1 MISYVNTVF
10 VSNTNNPDVIEA
22 SALKGAKDT
31 IAENAGKFVFEKKD
45 GLFRIGLVK
54 DGVIRVHGAKTETYT
69 NIVKWSNWID
79 KNYIKSAKFMLAD
92 AYGKNTKLA
101 EEDTVTIDFNGAFTD
116 DKNEFAQGNRR
127 IIVRLTFKDMPT
139 RFRKWTESYEYL
151 TKKGDTAD
159 DVAKAFA
166 TMINDQYKR
175 ARVDAKAG
183 TNASAEAEDAKGKLI
198 LTAMPYDDDNSVD
211 TINVANKVRFNANVY
226 YTNPQAAGFASK
238 NKYFPTGLTIN
249 KKEGYNDPMSA
260 KNVRDREA
268 QAMGYEGILN
278 RGCCT
283 WPIIKPAM
291 TTDLSK
297 KYDGITIEFENKYR
311 AADDIQRHTKQSI
324 EIYIAAAETP
334 AETDITTLK
343 TKLETAEDKGGA
355 GIKLEEIAYKA
366 A

>member
-10 VSNTNNPDVIEA
+10 VSKTNNPSVIEA
-22 SALKGAKDT
+22 SALKGASDT
-31 IAENAGKFVFEKKD
+31 TLAENAGKFVFDEKN
-45 GLFRIGLVK
+45 GLFRIGFVK
-54 DGVIRVHGAKTETYT
+54 DGVLRVHGTKTETYA

-79 KNYIKSAKFMLAD
+79 KNCIKSATFMLAD
-92 AYGKNTKLA
+92 AYKKNTNLA
-101 EEDTVTIDFNGAFTD
+101 KEDTITINFTGCD
-116 DKNEFAQGNRR
+116 DNDPNEFAQGNRR
-127 IIVRLTFKDMPT
+127 IVVRLTFKDMPT
-139 RFRKWTESYEYL
+139 RFRKWTESYEYI
-151 TKKGDTAD
+151 TKPGDKAEQI
-159 DVAKAFA
+159 AKAFA
-166 TMINDQYKR
+166 KIITDQYKR
-175 ARVDAKAG
+175 ARVDAKAVAG
-183 TNASAEAEDAKGKLI
+183 VLT

-226 YTNPQAAGFASK
+226 YTNPQAAGFASD

-297 KYDGITIEFENKYR
+297 KYDGITIEFETKYR
-311 AADDIQRHTKQSI
+311 AADDIQRHTKQTV
-324 EIYIAAAETP
+324 EIYVPAAETP
-334 AETDITTLK
+334 AETDIKNLK
-343 TKLETAEDKGGA
+343 DKFTNIGVN
-355 GIKLEEIAYKA
+355 LEEIAYKA

>member
-10 VSNTNNPDVIEA
+10 VSKTNNPSVIEA
-22 SALKGAKDT
+22 SALKGASDT
-31 IAENAGKFVFEKKD
+31 TLAENAGKFVFDEKN
-45 GLFRIGLVK
+45 GLFRIGFVK
-54 DGVIRVHGAKTETYT
+54 DGVLRVHGTKTETYA

-79 KNYIKSAKFMLAD
+79 KNCIKSATFMLAD
-92 AYGKNTKLA
+92 AYAKNTKLA
-101 EEDTVTIDFNGAFTD
+101 KEDTITIDFTGCD
-116 DKNEFAQGNRR
+116 DNDPNEFAQGNRR
-127 IIVRLTFKDMPT
+127 IVVRLTFKDMPT
-139 RFRKWTESYEYL
+139 RFRKWTESYEYI
-151 TKKGDTAD
+151 TKPGDKAEQI
-159 DVAKAFA
+159 ANAFA
-166 TMINDQYKR
+166 AIITDQYKR
-175 ARVDAKAG
+175 ARVDAKAAAG
-183 TNASAEAEDAKGKLI
+183 VLT

-226 YTNPQAAGFASK
+226 YTNPQAAGFASE

-297 KYDGITIEFENKYR
+297 KYDGITIEFETKYR
-311 AADDIQRHTKQSI
+311 AADDIQRHTKQTI
-324 EIYIAAAETP
+324 EIYVPASEMP
-334 AETDITTLK
+334 AEGDISNLK
-343 TKLETAEDKGGA
+343 AEFTKA
-355 GIKLEEIAYKA
+355 GVNLKEIAYNA

>member
-10 VSNTNNPDVIEA
+10 VSKTNNPSVIEA
-22 SALKGAKDT
+22 SALKGASDT
-31 IAENAGKFVFEKKD
+31 TLAENAGKFVFDEKN
-45 GLFRIGLVK
+45 GLFRIGFVK
-54 DGVIRVHGAKTETYT
+54 DGVLRVHGTKTETYA

-79 KNYIKSAKFMLAD
+79 KNCIKSATFMLAD
-92 AYGKNTKLA
+92 AYAKNTNLA
-101 EEDTVTIDFNGAFTD
+101 KEDTITINFNGAFTD

-127 IIVRLTFKDMPT
+127 IVVRLTFKDMPT
-139 RFRKWTESYEYL
+139 RFRKWTESYEYI
-151 TKKGDTAD
+151 TKKGDTAN
-159 DVAKAFA
+159 DVAEAFA
-166 TMINDQYKR
+166 TIITDQYKR
-175 ARVDAKAG
+175 ARVDAKAAAG
-183 TNASAEAEDAKGKLI
+183 VLT

-226 YTNPQAAGFASK
+226 YTNPQAAGFASD

-297 KYDGITIEFENKYR
+297 KYDGITIEFETKYR
-311 AADDIQRHTKQSI
+311 AADDIQRHTKQTI
-324 EIYIAAAETP
+324 EIYVPASEIP
-334 AETDITTLK
+334 AEGDISNLK
-343 TKLETAEDKGGA
+343 AEFTKA
-355 GIKLEEIAYKA
+355 GVNLKEIAYNA

>member
-10 VSNTNNPDVIEA
+10 VSKTNNPSVIEA
-22 SALKGAKDT
+22 SALKGASDT
-31 IAENAGKFVFEKKD
+31 TLAENAGKFVFDEKN
-45 GLFRIGLVK
+45 GLFRIGFVK
-54 DGVIRVHGAKTETYT
+54 DGVLRVHGTKTETYA

-79 KNYIKSAKFMLAD
+79 KNCIKSATFMLAD
-92 AYGKNTKLA
+92 AYKANTKLA
-101 EEDTVTIDFNGAFTD
+101 KEDTITIDFTGCD
-116 DKNEFAQGNRR
+116 DNDPNEFAQGNRR
-127 IIVRLTFKDMPT
+127 IVVRLTFKDMPT
-139 RFRKWTESYEYL
+139 RFRKWTESYEYV
-151 TKKGDTAD
+151 TKPGDK
-159 DVAKAFA
+159 AKEISEAFA
-166 TMINDQYKR
+166 AMINDQYKR
-175 ARVDAKAG
+175 ARVDAVAANG
-183 TNASAEAEDAKGKLI
+183 VLT

-226 YTNPQAAGFASK
+226 YTNPQAAGFASD

-297 KYDGITIEFENKYR
+297 KYDGITIEFETKYR
-311 AADDIQRHTKQSI
+311 AADDIQRHTKQTI
-324 EIYIAAAETP
+324 EIYVPASEIP
-334 AETDITTLK
+334 AEGDISNLK
-343 TKLETAEDKGGA
+343 AEFTKA
-355 GIKLEEIAYKA
+355 GVNLKEIAYNA

>member
-1 MISYVNTVF
+1 MITYVNTVF
-10 VSNTNNPDVIEA
+10 VSNTNNPAVIEA

-31 IAENAGKFVFEKKD
+31 IAENTGKFVFEKNDD

-54 DGVIRVHGAKTETYT
+54 DGVLRVHGAKTETYA

-79 KNYIKSAKFMLAD
+79 KNYIKSATFMLAD
-92 AYGKNTKLA
+92 AYKKNTKLA
-101 EEDTVTIDFNGAFTD
+101 KEDTITINFTGCD
-116 DKNEFAQGNRR
+116 EGDTNEFARGNRR
-127 IIVRLTFKDMPT
+127 IVVRLTFKDMPT
-139 RFRKWTESYEYL
+139 RFRKWTESYEYV
-151 TKKGDTAD
+151 TKPGDKAEQIAD
-159 DVAKAFA
+159 AFA
-166 TMINDQYKR
+166 AMITDQYKR
-175 ARVDAKAG
+175 ARVDAKAAAG
-183 TNASAEAEDAKGKLI
+183 VLT
-198 LTAMPYDDDNSVD
+198 LTALPYDDDNSVD

-297 KYDGITIEFENKYR
+297 KYDGITIEFETKYR
-311 AADDIQRHTKQSI
+311 AADDIQRHTKQAI
-324 EIYIAAAETP
+324 EIYVPAAETP
-334 AETDITTLK
+334 ADTDIEALK
-343 TKLETAEDKGGA
+343 TKLEATDGGN
-355 GIKLEEIAYKA
+355 ITLKEIAYKGE
-366 A
+366 

>member
-10 VSNTNNPDVIEA
+10 VSKTNNPSVIEA
-22 SALKGAKDT
+22 SALKGASDIT
-31 IAENAGKFVFEKKD
+31 LAENAGKFVFDEKN
-45 GLFRIGLVK
+45 GLFRIGFVK
-54 DGVIRVHGAKTETYT
+54 DGVLRVHGAKTETYA

-79 KNYIKSAKFMLAD
+79 KNCIKSATFMLAD
-92 AYGKNTKLA
+92 AYAKNTNLA
-101 EEDTVTIDFNGAFTD
+101 KEDTITIDFTGCD
-116 DKNEFAQGNRR
+116 DNDPNEFAQGNRR
-127 IIVRLTFKDMPT
+127 IVVRLTFKDMPT
-139 RFRKWTESYEYL
+139 RFRKWTESYEYI
-151 TKKGDTAD
+151 TKPGDKAEQI
-159 DVAKAFA
+159 AKAFA
-166 TMINDQYKR
+166 TIITDQYKR
-175 ARVDAKAG
+175 ARVDAKA
-183 TNASAEAEDAKGKLI
+183 SAGVLT

-226 YTNPQAAGFASK
+226 YTNPQAAGFASD

-297 KYDGITIEFENKYR
+297 KYDGITIEFETKYR
-311 AADDIQRHTKQSI
+311 AADDIQRHTKQTI
-324 EIYIAAAETP
+324 EIYVPASEIP
-334 AETDITTLK
+334 AEDDISNLK
-343 TKLETAEDKGGA
+343 AEFTKA
-355 GIKLEEIAYKA
+355 GVNLKEIAYNA

>member
-10 VSNTNNPDVIEA
+10 VSKTNNPSVIEA
-22 SALKGAKDT
+22 SALKGASDT
-31 IAENAGKFVFEKKD
+31 TLAENAGKFVFDEKN
-45 GLFRIGLVK
+45 GLFRIGFVK
-54 DGVIRVHGAKTETYT
+54 DGVLRVHGTKTETYA

-79 KNYIKSAKFMLAD
+79 KNCIKSATFMLAD
-92 AYGKNTKLA
+92 AYKANTKLA
-101 EEDTVTIDFNGAFTD
+101 KEDTITIDFTGCD
-116 DKNEFAQGNRR
+116 DNDPNEFAQGNRR
-127 IIVRLTFKDMPT
+127 IVVRLTFKDMPT
-139 RFRKWTESYEYL
+139 RFRKWTESYEYI
-151 TKKGDTAD
+151 TKPGDKAEQI
-159 DVAKAFA
+159 AKAFA
-166 TMINDQYKR
+166 TIITDQYKR
-175 ARVDAKAG
+175 ARVDAKAAAG
-183 TNASAEAEDAKGKLI
+183 VLT

-226 YTNPQAAGFASK
+226 YTNPQAAGFASD

-297 KYDGITIEFENKYR
+297 KYDGITIEFETKYR
-311 AADDIQRHTKQSI
+311 AADDIQRHTKQTI
-324 EIYIAAAETP
+324 EIYVPASEIP
-334 AETDITTLK
+334 AEGDISNLK
-343 TKLETAEDKGGA
+343 AEFTKA
-355 GIKLEEIAYKA
+355 GVNLKEIAYNA

>member
-10 VSNTNNPDVIEA
+10 VSKTNNPSVIEA
-22 SALKGAKDT
+22 SALKGASDT
-31 IAENAGKFVFEKKD
+31 TLAENAGKFVFDEKN
-45 GLFRIGLVK
+45 GLFRIGFVK
-54 DGVIRVHGAKTETYT
+54 DGVLRVHGTKTETYA

-79 KNYIKSAKFMLAD
+79 KNYIKSATFMLAD
-92 AYGKNTKLA
+92 AYAKNTNLA
-101 EEDTVTIDFNGAFTD
+101 KEDTITIDFTGCD
-116 DKNEFAQGNRR
+116 DNDPNEFAQGNRR
-127 IIVRLTFKDMPT
+127 IVVRLTFKDMPT
-139 RFRKWTESYEYL
+139 RFRKWTESYEYI
-151 TKKGDTAD
+151 TKPGDKAEQI
-159 DVAKAFA
+159 AKAFA
-166 TMINDQYKR
+166 TIITDQYKR
-175 ARVDAKAG
+175 ARVDAKAAAG
-183 TNASAEAEDAKGKLI
+183 VLT

-226 YTNPQAAGFASK
+226 YTNPQAAGFASD

-291 TTDLSK
+291 ATDLSK
-297 KYDGITIEFENKYR
+297 KYDGITIEFETKYR
-311 AADDIQRHTKQSI
+311 AADDIQRHTKQTV
-324 EIYIAAAETP
+324 EIYVPASEIP
-334 AETDITTLK
+334 AETDITALK
-343 TKLETAEDKGGA
+343 AEFTKVGVN
-355 GIKLEEIAYKA
+355 LEEIAYKA

>member
-1 MISYVNTVF
+1 MITYVNTVF
-10 VSNTNNPDVIEA
+10 VSNTNNPAVIEA

-31 IAENAGKFVFEKKD
+31 IAENTGKFVFEKNDD

-54 DGVIRVHGAKTETYT
+54 DGVLRVHGAKTETYA

-79 KNYIKSAKFMLAD
+79 KNYIKSATFMLAD
-92 AYGKNTKLA
+92 AYKKNTKLA
-101 EEDTVTIDFNGAFTD
+101 KEDTITINFTGCD
-116 DKNEFAQGNRR
+116 EGDPNEFARGNCR
-127 IIVRLTFKDMPT
+127 IVVRLTFKDMPT
-139 RFRKWTESYEYL
+139 RFRKWTESYEYV
-151 TKKGDTAD
+151 TKPGDKAEQIAD
-159 DVAKAFA
+159 AFA
-166 TMINDQYKR
+166 AMITDQYKR
-175 ARVDAKAG
+175 ARVDAKAAAG
-183 TNASAEAEDAKGKLI
+183 VLT
-198 LTAMPYDDDNSVD
+198 LTALPYDDDNSVD

-291 TTDLSK
+291 TTNLSK
-297 KYDGITIEFENKYR
+297 KYDGITIEFETKYR
-311 AADDIQRHTKQSI
+311 AADDIQRHTKQAI
-324 EIYIAAAETP
+324 EIYVPAAETP
-334 AETDITTLK
+334 ADTDIDALK
-343 TKLETAEDKGGA
+343 TKLEATDGGN
-355 GIKLEEIAYKA
+355 ITLKEIAYKGK
-366 A
+366 

>member
-1 MISYVNTVF
+1 MITYVNTVF
-10 VSNTNNPDVIEA
+10 VSNTNNPEVIEA
-22 SALKGAKDT
+22 SALKGAKKT
-31 IAENAGKFVFEKKD
+31 IAENAGKFVFEKND

-54 DGVIRVHGAKTETYT
+54 DGVLRVHGAKTETYT

-101 EEDTVTIDFNGAFTD
+101 KEDTVTINFTGCD
-116 DKNEFAQGNRR
+116 EGDPNEFARGNRR
-127 IIVRLTFKDMPT
+127 IVVRLTFKDMPT
-139 RFRKWTESYEYL
+139 RFRKWTESYEYV
-151 TKKGDTAD
+151 TKPGDKAEQI
-159 DVAKAFA
+159 AEAFA
-166 TMINDQYKR
+166 TMITDQYKR
-175 ARVDAKAG
+175 ARVDAKAAAG
-183 TNASAEAEDAKGKLI
+183 VLT

-238 NKYFPTGLTIN
+238 NKYFPTGLKIE

-297 KYDGITIEFENKYR
+297 KYDGITIEFETKYR

-324 EIYIAAAETP
+324 EIYVAAAETP
-334 AETDITTLK
+334 AEGDIDNLK
-343 TKLETAEDKGGA
+343 TKFTENKVN
-355 GIKLEEIAYKA
+355 LEEIAYKA

>member
-10 VSNTNNPDVIEA
+10 VSKTNNPSVIEA
-22 SALKGAKDT
+22 SALKGASDIT
-31 IAENAGKFVFEKKD
+31 LAENAGKFVFDEKN
-45 GLFRIGLVK
+45 GLFRIGFVK
-54 DGVIRVHGAKTETYT
+54 DGVLRVHGAKTETYA

-79 KNYIKSAKFMLAD
+79 KNCIKSATFMLAD
-92 AYGKNTKLA
+92 AYAKNTNLA
-101 EEDTVTIDFNGAFTD
+101 KEDTITIDFTGCD
-116 DKNEFAQGNRR
+116 DNDPNEFAQGNRR
-127 IIVRLTFKDMPT
+127 IVVRLTFKDMPT
-139 RFRKWTESYEYL
+139 RFRKWTESYEYI
-151 TKKGDTAD
+151 TKPGDKAEQI
-159 DVAKAFA
+159 AKAFA
-166 TMINDQYKR
+166 TIITDQYKR
-175 ARVDAKAG
+175 ARVDAKA
-183 TNASAEAEDAKGKLI
+183 SAGVLT

-226 YTNPQAAGFASK
+226 YTNPQAAGFASD

-297 KYDGITIEFENKYR
+297 KYDGITIEFETKYR
-311 AADDIQRHTKQSI
+311 AADDIQRHTKQTI
-324 EIYIAAAETP
+324 EIYVPASEIP
-334 AETDITTLK
+334 AEGDISNLK
-343 TKLETAEDKGGA
+343 AEFTKA
-355 GIKLEEIAYKA
+355 GVNLKEIAYNA

>member
-1 MISYVNTVF
+1 MITYVNTVF
-10 VSNTNNPDVIEA
+10 VSNTNNPAVIEA

-31 IAENAGKFVFEKKD
+31 IAENTGKFVFEKNDD

-54 DGVIRVHGAKTETYT
+54 DGVLRVHGAKTETYA

-79 KNYIKSAKFMLAD
+79 KNYIKSATFMLAD
-92 AYGKNTKLA
+92 AYKKNTKLA
-101 EEDTVTIDFNGAFTD
+101 KEDTITINFTGCD
-116 DKNEFAQGNRR
+116 EGDPNEFARGNRR
-127 IIVRLTFKDMPT
+127 IVVRLTFKDMPT
-139 RFRKWTESYEYL
+139 RFRKWTESYEYV
-151 TKKGDTAD
+151 TKPGDKAEQIAD
-159 DVAKAFA
+159 AFA
-166 TMINDQYKR
+166 AMITDQYKR
-175 ARVDAKAG
+175 ARVDAKAAAG
-183 TNASAEAEDAKGKLI
+183 VLT
-198 LTAMPYDDDNSVD
+198 LTALPYDDDNSVD

-297 KYDGITIEFENKYR
+297 KYDGITIEFETKYR
-311 AADDIQRHTKQSI
+311 AADDIQRHTKQAI
-324 EIYIAAAETP
+324 EIYVPAAETP
-334 AETDITTLK
+334 ADTDIEALK
-343 TKLETAEDKGGA
+343 TKLEATDGGN
-355 GIKLEEIAYKA
+355 ITLKEIAYKGE
-366 A
+366 

>member
-10 VSNTNNPDVIEA
+10 VSKTNNPSVIEA
-22 SALKGAKDT
+22 SALNGASDT
-31 IAENAGKFVFEKKD
+31 TLAENAGKFVFDEKN
-45 GLFRIGLVK
+45 GLFRIGFVK
-54 DGVIRVHGAKTETYT
+54 DGVLRVHGTKTETYA

-79 KNYIKSAKFMLAD
+79 KNCIKSATFMLAD
-92 AYGKNTKLA
+92 AYAKNTNLA
-101 EEDTVTIDFNGAFTD
+101 KEDTITINFTGCD
-116 DKNEFAQGNRR
+116 DNDPNEFAQGNRR
-127 IIVRLTFKDMPT
+127 IVVRLTFKDMPT
-139 RFRKWTESYEYL
+139 RFRKWTESYEYI
-151 TKKGDTAD
+151 TKPGDKAEQI
-159 DVAKAFA
+159 AKAFA
-166 TMINDQYKR
+166 TIITDQYKR
-175 ARVDAKAG
+175 ARVDAKAAAG
-183 TNASAEAEDAKGKLI
+183 VLT

-226 YTNPQAAGFASK
+226 YTNPQAAGFASD

-297 KYDGITIEFENKYR
+297 KYDGITIEFETKYR
-311 AADDIQRHTKQSI
+311 AADDIQRHTKQTI
-324 EIYIAAAETP
+324 EIYVPASEMP
-334 AETDITTLK
+334 AEGDISNLK
-343 TKLETAEDKGGA
+343 AKFTKA
-355 GIKLEEIAYKA
+355 GVNLKEIAYNA

>member
-1 MISYVNTVF
+1 MITYVNTVF
-10 VSNTNNPDVIEA
+10 VSNTNNPAVIEA

-31 IAENAGKFVFEKKD
+31 IAKNAGKFVFEKNDD

-54 DGVIRVHGAKTETYT
+54 DGVLRVHGAKTETYT

-79 KNYIKSAKFMLAD
+79 KNYIKSATFMLAD
-92 AYGKNTKLA
+92 AYAKNTNLA
-101 EEDTVTIDFNGAFTD
+101 KEDTVTIDFTGC
-116 DKNEFAQGNRR
+116 DKGDPNEFARGNRR
-127 IIVRLTFKDMPT
+127 IVVRLTFKDMPT
-139 RFRKWTESYEYL
+139 RFRKWTESYEYV
-151 TKKGDTAD
+151 TKPGDTSAEI
-159 DVAKAFA
+159 AKAFA
-166 TMINDQYKR
+166 AMINDQYKR
-175 ARVDAKAG
+175 ARVEAGVDTVTVDEKAV
-183 TNASAEAEDAKGKLI
+183 AGKLV

-297 KYDGITIEFENKYR
+297 KYDGITIEFETKYR

-324 EIYIAAAETP
+324 EIYVAAAETP
-334 AETDITTLK
+334 AETDIKALK
-343 TKLETAEDKGGA
+343 DKFTENEVNL
-355 GIKLEEIAYKA
+355 KEIAYKA

>member
-1 MISYVNTVF
+1 MITYVNTVF
-10 VSNTNNPDVIEA
+10 VSNTNNPAVIEA

-31 IAENAGKFVFEKKD
+31 IAENAGKFVFEKNDD

-54 DGVIRVHGAKTETYT
+54 DGVLRVHGAKTETYA

-79 KNYIKSAKFMLAD
+79 KNYIKSATFMLAD
-92 AYGKNTKLA
+92 AYKKNTNLA
-101 EEDTVTIDFNGAFTD
+101 KEDTVTIDFTGC
-116 DKNEFAQGNRR
+116 DKGDPNEFARGNRR
-127 IIVRLTFKDMPT
+127 IVVRLTFKDMPT
-139 RFRKWTESYEYL
+139 RFRKWTESYEYV
-151 TKKGDTAD
+151 TKPGDTSAEI
-159 DVAKAFA
+159 AKAFA
-166 TMINDQYKR
+166 AMINDQYKR
-175 ARVDAKAG
+175 ARVEAGVDTVTVDEKAV
-183 TNASAEAEDAKGKLI
+183 AGKLV

-297 KYDGITIEFENKYR
+297 KYDGITIEFETKYR
-311 AADDIQRHTKQSI
+311 AADDIQRHTKQAI
-324 EIYIAAAETP
+324 EIYVPAAETP
-334 AETDITTLK
+334 ADTDIEALK
-343 TKLETAEDKGGA
+343 TKLEATDGGN
-355 GIKLEEIAYKA
+355 ITLKEIAYKGE
-366 A
+366 

>member
-10 VSNTNNPDVIEA
+10 VSKTNNPSVIEA
-22 SALKGAKDT
+22 SALKGASDT
-31 IAENAGKFVFEKKD
+31 TLAENAGKFVFDEKN
-45 GLFRIGLVK
+45 GLFRIGFVK
-54 DGVIRVHGAKTETYT
+54 DGVLRVHGAKTETYA

-79 KNYIKSAKFMLAD
+79 KNCIKSATFMLAD
-92 AYGKNTKLA
+92 AYKANTKLA
-101 EEDTVTIDFNGAFTD
+101 KEDTITIDFTGCD
-116 DKNEFAQGNRR
+116 DNDPNEFAQGNRR
-127 IIVRLTFKDMPT
+127 IVVRLTFKDMPT
-139 RFRKWTESYEYL
+139 RFRKWTESYEYI
-151 TKKGDTAD
+151 TKPGDKAEQI
-159 DVAKAFA
+159 AKAFA
-166 TMINDQYKR
+166 AIITDQYKR
-175 ARVDAKAG
+175 ARVDAKAAAG
-183 TNASAEAEDAKGKLI
+183 VLT

-226 YTNPQAAGFASK
+226 YTNPQAAGFASD

-297 KYDGITIEFENKYR
+297 KYDGITIEFETKYR
-311 AADDIQRHTKQSI
+311 AADDIQRHTKQTV
-324 EIYIAAAETP
+324 EIYVPASEIP
-334 AETDITTLK
+334 AETDITALK
-343 TKLETAEDKGGA
+343 AEFTKVGVN
-355 GIKLEEIAYKA
+355 LEEIAYNA

>member
-10 VSNTNNPDVIEA
+10 VSKTNNPSVIEA
-22 SALKGAKDT
+22 SALKGASDT
-31 IAENAGKFVFEKKD
+31 TLAENAGKFVFDEKN
-45 GLFRIGLVK
+45 GLFRIGFVK
-54 DGVIRVHGAKTETYT
+54 DGVLRVHGTKTETYA

-79 KNYIKSAKFMLAD
+79 KNCIKSATFMLAD
-92 AYGKNTKLA
+92 AYAKNTNLA
-101 EEDTVTIDFNGAFTD
+101 KEDTITIDFTGCD
-116 DKNEFAQGNRR
+116 DNDPNEFAQGNRR
-127 IIVRLTFKDMPT
+127 IVVRLTFKDMPT
-139 RFRKWTESYEYL
+139 RFRKWTESYEYI
-151 TKKGDTAD
+151 TKPGDKAEQI
-159 DVAKAFA
+159 AKAFA
-166 TMINDQYKR
+166 AIITDQYKR
-175 ARVDAKAG
+175 ARVDAKAAAG
-183 TNASAEAEDAKGKLI
+183 VLT
-198 LTAMPYDDDNSVD
+198 LTAMPYDDDNSID

-226 YTNPQAAGFASK
+226 YTNPQAAGFASD

-297 KYDGITIEFENKYR
+297 KYDGITIEFETKYR
-311 AADDIQRHTKQSI
+311 AADDIQRHTKQTV
-324 EIYIAAAETP
+324 EIYVPASEIP
-334 AETDITTLK
+334 AETDITALK
-343 TKLETAEDKGGA
+343 AEFTKVGVN
-355 GIKLEEIAYKA
+355 LEEIAYNA

>member
-10 VSNTNNPDVIEA
+10 VSKTNNPSVIEA
-22 SALKGAKDT
+22 SALKGASDT
-31 IAENAGKFVFEKKD
+31 TLAENAGKFVFDEKN
-45 GLFRIGLVK
+45 GLFRIGFVK
-54 DGVIRVHGAKTETYT
+54 DGVLRVHGTKTETYA

-79 KNYIKSAKFMLAD
+79 KNCIKSATFMLAD
-92 AYGKNTKLA
+92 AYAKNTNLA
-101 EEDTVTIDFNGAFTD
+101 KEDTITIDFTGCD
-116 DKNEFAQGNRR
+116 DNDPNEFAQGNRR
-127 IIVRLTFKDMPT
+127 IVVRLTFKDMPT
-139 RFRKWTESYEYL
+139 RFRKWTESYEYI
-151 TKKGDTAD
+151 TKPGDKAEQI
-159 DVAKAFA
+159 AKAFA
-166 TMINDQYKR
+166 TIITDQYKR
-175 ARVDAKAG
+175 ARVDAKAAAG
-183 TNASAEAEDAKGKLI
+183 VLT

-226 YTNPQAAGFASK
+226 YTNPQAAGFASD

-278 RGCCT
+278 RGYCT

-297 KYDGITIEFENKYR
+297 KYDGITIEFETKYR
-311 AADDIQRHTKQSI
+311 AADDIQRHTKQTI
-324 EIYIAAAETP
+324 EIYVPASEIP
-334 AETDITTLK
+334 AETDITALK
-343 TKLETAEDKGGA
+343 AEFTKA
-355 GIKLEEIAYKA
+355 GVNLKEIAYKA

>member
-10 VSNTNNPDVIEA
+10 VSKTNDPSVIEA
-22 SALKGAKDT
+22 SALKGASDT
-31 IAENAGKFVFEKKD
+31 TLAENAGKFVFDEKN
-45 GLFRIGLVK
+45 GLFRIGFVK
-54 DGVIRVHGAKTETYT
+54 DGVLRVHGAKTETYA

-79 KNYIKSAKFMLAD
+79 KNCIKSATFMLAD
-92 AYGKNTKLA
+92 AYKKNTKLA
-101 EEDTVTIDFNGAFTD
+101 EEDTITINFNGTFTD
-116 DKNEFAQGNRR
+116 DKNQFAQGNRR
-127 IIVRLTFKDMPT
+127 IVVRLTFKDMPT

-166 TMINDQYKR
+166 TIITDQYKR
-175 ARVDAKAG
+175 ARVDAKAADG
-183 TNASAEAEDAKGKLI
+183 VLT

-226 YTNPQAAGFASK
+226 YTNPQAAGFASD

-297 KYDGITIEFENKYR
+297 KYDGITIEFETKYR
-311 AADDIQRHTKQSI
+311 AADDIQRHTKQTI
-324 EIYIAAAETP
+324 EIYVPASEIP
-334 AETDITTLK
+334 AENDINNLK
-343 TKLETAEDKGGA
+343 TEFTKA
-355 GIKLEEIAYKA
+355 GVNLKEIAYNA

>member
-10 VSNTNNPDVIEA
+10 VSKTNNPSVIEA
-22 SALKGAKDT
+22 SALKGASDT
-31 IAENAGKFVFEKKD
+31 TLAENAGKFVFDEKN
-45 GLFRIGLVK
+45 GLFRIGFVK
-54 DGVIRVHGAKTETYT
+54 DGVLRVHGTKTETYA

-79 KNYIKSAKFMLAD
+79 KNCIKSATFMLAD
-92 AYGKNTKLA
+92 AYAKNTNLA
-101 EEDTVTIDFNGAFTD
+101 KEDTITIDFTGCD
-116 DKNEFAQGNRR
+116 DNDPNEFAQGNRR
-127 IIVRLTFKDMPT
+127 IVVRLTFKDMPT
-139 RFRKWTESYEYL
+139 RFRKWTESYEYI
-151 TKKGDTAD
+151 TKPGDKAEQI
-159 DVAKAFA
+159 AKAFA
-166 TMINDQYKR
+166 TIITDQYKR
-175 ARVDAKAG
+175 ARVDAKA
-183 TNASAEAEDAKGKLI
+183 SAGVLT

-226 YTNPQAAGFASK
+226 YTNPQAAGFASD

-283 WPIIKPAM
+283 WPIVKPAM

-297 KYDGITIEFENKYR
+297 KYDGITIEFETKYC
-311 AADDIQRHTKQSI
+311 AADDIQRHTKQTI
-324 EIYIAAAETP
+324 EIYVPASEMP
-334 AETDITTLK
+334 AEGDISNLK
-343 TKLETAEDKGGA
+343 AEFTKA
-355 GIKLEEIAYKA
+355 GVNLKEIAYNA